1 LEFRRVLFRSDKFKL
16 LLANTVLGSGMS
28 SRLHKNVREKYC
40 YSYTITYFNKSYQDT
55 GLYGVYAGTDR
66 EYVDH
71 LRELVNKELKELRT
85 EAIPE
90 KELSEAKSQLKGK
103 LLLSLE

>member
-1 LEFRRVLFRSDKFKL
+1 LNKAIEQMHLVMGRRALNYDHKDKFKL

-28 SRLHKNVREKYC
+28 SRLHQNVREKYGYC
-40 YSYTITYFNKSYQDT
+40 YTITSFNQSYQDT

-71 LRELVNKELKELRT
+71 LRELVNKELKELRKIGRASCR
-85 EAIPE
+85 ER
-90 KELSEAKSQLKGK
+90 
-103 LLLSLE
+103 